1 MSLSLNQRVLVLG
14 SDTRSFLSVVRSLGR
29 MGLEVHGA
37 WISDDSPSKHSRFL
51 RQVHHVA
58 PPWRTSGEQTVPDEQ
73 WIDDLNQLMST
84 YSYDLVIPTS
94 DAGAIALRESR
105 ASVKEFGKYYILR
118 DQTFE
123 IVNSKEQSS
132 ALAEKLGIPV
142 PQRRLIE
149 SDIDL
154 SAAIEELGLP
164 LVLKPLA
171 SFTSERLDRK
181 LNVQVVTSE
190 EAARG
195 AHATMIK
202 HGPIQGQEFFSGVG
216 TGVEF
221 LARNGN
227 IHRVF
232 QHLRLHEPPNGGG
245 SSYRKSIP
253 LHSGM
258 LQAATRLIHELNY
271 TGVGMV
277 EFLWDPETDR
287 WRFVEINGRF
297 WGSLPLAIASK
308 ADFPADLYK
317 LICRGENDFSQRYR
331 CGVHSRNLTA
341 DKNWH
346 SHFLRSVE
354 LSWLQKAK
362 QCFGELAGAAGR
374 IVLMKEKVDTFS
386 VDDSKPFFV
395 ESFQMVSSMKAGLS
409 RRRRIRS
416 RESARAR
423 MEACKALQKRLNA
436 VGSVLFLCKGN
447 ICRSPF
453 AEHYFRHIAEGTI
466 QIQSAGYFPKT
477 GRVSPEAALQAA
489 ERKGISMQSH
499 RSRIVDHQMFDNSD
513 LILVFDHENYDYVA
527 NHYPSFKPKL
537 FFVNHLIPEIPL
549 EISDP
554 YGGTVS
560 RFTEIYQQIKKS
572 IDEIVVAQ
580 RGTPSRPIADA
591 ANRPTALQ
599 ATGENL

>member
-258 LQAATRLIHELNY
+258 LQAANRLIHELNY
-271 TGVGMV
+271 TGL
-277 EFLWDPETDR
+277 EWS
-287 WRFVEINGRF
+287 N
-297 WGSLPLAIASK
+297 S
-308 ADFPADLYK
+308 
-317 LICRGENDFSQRYR
+317 
-331 CGVHSRNLTA
+331 
-341 DKNWH
+341 
-346 SHFLRSVE
+346 
-354 LSWLQKAK
+354 
-362 QCFGELAGAAGR
+362 FG
-374 IVLMKEKVDTFS
+374 I
-386 VDDSKPFFV
+386 P
-395 ESFQMVSSMKAGLS
+395 
-409 RRRRIRS
+409 RRI
-416 RESARAR
+416 
-423 MEACKALQKRLNA
+423 
-436 VGSVLFLCKGN
+436 
-447 ICRSPF
+447 
-453 AEHYFRHIAEGTI
+453 
-466 QIQSAGYFPKT
+466 AG
-477 GRVSPEAALQAA
+477 
-489 ERKGISMQSH
+489 
-499 RSRIVDHQMFDNSD
+499 D
-513 LILVFDHENYDYVA
+513 L
-527 NHYPSFKPKL
+527 
-537 FFVNHLIPEIPL
+537 
-549 EISDP
+549 
-554 YGGTVS
+554 
-560 RFTEIYQQIKKS
+560 
-572 IDEIVVAQ
+572 
-580 RGTPSRPIADA
+580 
-591 ANRPTALQ
+591 
-599 ATGENL
+599 